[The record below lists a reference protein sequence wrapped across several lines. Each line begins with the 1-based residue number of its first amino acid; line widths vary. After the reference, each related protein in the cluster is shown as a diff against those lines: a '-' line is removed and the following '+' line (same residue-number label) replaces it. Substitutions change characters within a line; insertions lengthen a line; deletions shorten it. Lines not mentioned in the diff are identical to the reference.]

1 MFRLLRLLF
10 IFSLFSMPGFSEPAM
25 AEKSLKLKWEN
36 LMPDL
41 TPLQNPLNALPED
54 LWDAFNEIIYWK
66 RLQQI
71 LVDPESREELRAAE
85 KKAQKAFGVF
95 QSKGVEIN
103 DIFKQ
108 REVYLNE
115 VEKRKK
121 IVVRKYDGEQIT
133 ISGYLLPLEFSDT
146 GVKEFLL
153 VPYVGACI
161 HVPSPPANQM
171 IYVKSDNLYKF
182 KDVFEAVTVSG
193 TLNTEAF
200 SKKLSLVDGS
210 QMVDT
215 GYKMQASTI
224 EIYSDPEKSKW

>member
-1 MFRLLRLLF
+1 MFRLLHLLF
-10 IFSLFSMPGFSEPAM
+10 IISFISLLGFTGTAM
-25 AEKSLKLKWEN
+25 AETPLKLKWEN

-41 TPLQNPLNALPED
+41 APLKNPLNALPAD
-54 LWDAFNEIIYWK
+54 LWDAYDEINYWK

-71 LVDPESREELRAAE
+71 SNDPDEQEELKAAE
-85 KKAQKAFGVF
+85 KKAQKAFGIF
-95 QSKGVEIN
+95 QSKNVDIN
-103 DIFKQ
+103 DVFKD
-108 REVYLNE
+108 REDYLNE

-121 IVVRKYDGEQIT
+121 IVVRKYDGKQIT

-171 IYVKSDNLYKF
+171 IFVKSNKSYKF
-182 KDVFEAVTVSG
+182 KNIFEAVTVSG
-193 TLNTEAF
+193 ILKTEAF
-200 SKKLSLVDGS
+200 TKKLSLVDGS
-210 QMVDT
+210 QVVDT

-224 EIYSDPEKSKW
+224 EIYSDPNTY